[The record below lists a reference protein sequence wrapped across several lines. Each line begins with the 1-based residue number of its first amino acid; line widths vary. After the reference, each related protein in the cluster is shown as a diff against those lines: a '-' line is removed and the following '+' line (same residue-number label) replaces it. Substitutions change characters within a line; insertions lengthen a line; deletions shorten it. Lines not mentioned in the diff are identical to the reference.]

1 MNIISQSEK
10 LCPSEFLNRNF
21 QKEMDK
27 ILEKFDLENPPSILL
42 HSCCAPCSS
51 HVISYLSDFFN
62 ITVFYYNPNI
72 SELDE
77 YNRRAKEQKRFI
89 AEYMA
94 KNPVKFMEGDHNP
107 KEYFELIR
115 GLEKAPEGGER
126 CVKCYRM
133 RLAETARIASE
144 KGFDYFATT
153 LSISPMKSSALINAI
168 GSEVGGIYNAKYLL
182 SDFKKKN
189 GYKHSVELSKE
200 YDLYRQDYCGCIF
213 TKENSHD

>member
-51 HVISYLSDFFN
+51 HVISYLSDFFY

-77 YNRRAKEQKRFI
+77 YNRRAEEQKRFI
-89 AEYMA
+89 AEYPS
-94 KNPVKFMEGDHNP
+94 KNTVKFLEGDHNP
-107 KEYFELIR
+107 REYFELIR
-115 GLEKAPEGGER
+115 GLEKSPEGGER

-133 RLAETARIASE
+133 RLAETAKIAKE

-168 GSEVGGIYNAKYLL
+168 GSEVAGIYDANYLL

-213 TKENSHD
+213 TKDHSHD

>member
-168 GSEVGGIYNAKYLL
+168 GSEVGGIYNAEYLL

>member
-10 LCPSEFLNRNF
+10 LCLSEFLNRNF

-168 GSEVGGIYNAKYLL
+168 GSEVGGIYNAEYLL